1 MGPSGSRC
9 LGQLSL
15 QTSNEKFSYKRER
28 GTPTGCQCFPEA
40 APQLIYKISWDTCQ
54 VKRDPAARAH
64 TITSPPLT
72 NKEGK
77 KRGAGHSTSFHAGWA
92 QVLAGYAGPFG
103 VTETRSSEVCQRE
116 RDHAASRSFAS
127 RVRWT
132 VGHCNGN
139 ENEANET
146 SERGSVKLDT
156 GLYSLRDLFE
166 RVSSKIITLPPDL
179 IYLLIHT
186 ICHLFNLG

>member
-1 MGPSGSRC
+1 MGSHQDHAGWAS
-9 LGQLSL
+9 SL
-15 QTSNEKFSYKRER
+15 YKRATRTFLINENEKWL
-28 GTPTGCQCFPEA
+28 GCPCIPNH
-40 APQLIYKISWDTCQ
+40 PDG
-54 VKRDPAARAH
+54 R

-92 QVLAGYAGPFG
+92 QDLAGYAGPFG
-103 VTETRSSEVCQRE
+103 VTETRSNEVCQRDE
-116 RDHAASRSFAS
+116 LHAASWSFAS
-127 RVRWT
+127 ILRWT

-156 GLYSLRDLFE
+156 G
-166 RVSSKIITLPPDL
+166 
-179 IYLLIHT
+179 
-186 ICHLFNLG
+186 